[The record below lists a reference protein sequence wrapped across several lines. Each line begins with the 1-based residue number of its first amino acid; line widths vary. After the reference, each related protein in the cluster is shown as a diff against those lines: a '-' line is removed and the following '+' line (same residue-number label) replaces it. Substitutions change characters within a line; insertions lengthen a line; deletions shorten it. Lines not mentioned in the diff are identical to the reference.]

1 MEEEELIDKRAMCY
15 LHPVKHAC
23 VDVGGAYNSSLD
35 EVRTALRNVSEWIHF
50 D

>member
-1 MEEEELIDKRAMCY
+1 MCY

-23 VDVGGAYNSSLD
+23 VDVGGADNSSLD
-35 EVRTALRNVSEWIHF
+35 EVRTTLRYDSEWIHL

>member
-1 MEEEELIDKRAMCY
+1 MCY

-23 VDVGGAYNSSLD
+23 VDVGGADNSSLD
-35 EVRTALRNVSEWIHF
+35 EVGTTLRNDSKWIHF